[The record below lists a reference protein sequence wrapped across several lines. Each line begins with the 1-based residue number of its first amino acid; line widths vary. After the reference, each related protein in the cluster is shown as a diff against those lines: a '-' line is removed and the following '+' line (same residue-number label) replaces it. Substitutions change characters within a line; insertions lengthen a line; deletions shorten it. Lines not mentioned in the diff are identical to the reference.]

1 MSDQAFDNTVKYV
14 GIVIG
19 TLIVLGVA
27 AVMYEGIVNG
37 GFNRPW

>member
-14 GIVIG
+14 GYTIG
-19 TLIVLGVA
+19 FLIVLGVA
-27 AVMYEGIVNG
+27 VVMYEGIANG